1 MSQQTW
7 NADEYKQHASF
18 VPSLAKDLV
27 ELLNPQPGETILDLG
42 CGDGLLTL
50 ELQQSGCSVIGVD
63 SSPGMV
69 ESSKSRGIE
78 AYVQDGHNLNYHHTF
93 DAVFSNAALHWL
105 TQPEKVIEGVHAAL
119 KPKGRFVAEL
129 GGHGNIA
136 ALLKAMAEVFAE
148 NKDFGE
154 FIHPWFFPSPKD
166 YQHLL
171 EQQDFE
177 VKTIILTPRP
187 TPLDSGLGKWLEIFA
202 DSITRHLQAE
212 QNAIFLS
219 AVKDK
224 LRPILYTEEHGWVA
238 DYVRLRFEAVK
249 T

>member
-1 MSQQTW
+1 
-7 NADEYKQHASF
+7 
-18 VPSLAKDLV
+18 
-27 ELLNPQPGETILDLG
+27 
-42 CGDGLLTL
+42 
-50 ELQQSGCSVIGVD
+50 
-63 SSPGMV
+63 
-69 ESSKSRGIE
+69 
-78 AYVQDGHNLNYHHTF
+78 
-93 DAVFSNAALHWL
+93 
-105 TQPEKVIEGVHAAL
+105 
-119 KPKGRFVAEL
+119 
-129 GGHGNIA
+129 
-136 ALLKAMAEVFAE
+136 MAEVFSE

-154 FIHPWFFPSPKD
+154 FVHPWFFPSPKD

>member
-18 VPSLAKDLV
+18 VPSLAKDLI

-50 ELQQSGCSVIGVD
+50 ELQQRGCSVIGVD

-69 ESSKSRGIE
+69 EASKSRGIE
-78 AYVQDGHNLNYHHTF
+78 AYVQDAHHLNYHHSF

-171 EQQDFE
+171 EQHGFE

-187 TPLDSGLGKWLEIFA
+187 TPLNSGLGKWLEIFA